1 MEYLEGLVGYLLDDR
16 YLLRAVIGSG
26 GSAVVFEADDQL
38 LSRPVA
44 IKMLRAEAFLSEGSS
59 RVSTKSDAQKVSRS
73 AFLREAR
80 AATVLAHPSIVT
92 VYDVCNHR
100 TNPYIVMELVKGK
113 TLAAHL
119 KKRGILSLEEILA
132 FANDILLGLAEA
144 HAHGVVHRDI
154 KPENILLTR
163 NGLKI
168 ADFGIAKLPGA
179 ECNVLQGRV
188 LGSVDTISPEQ
199 ASGRVTDA
207 RSDLYSLGVLL
218 YRMATGRMPFTAKDP
233 ETVAFLH
240 MSEPPKYPST
250 YNPAIAKGL
259 EQIILC
265 ALAKN
270 PNDRFPD
277 AQSMLAAIKQLEKNP
292 RHVFRR
298 FGRAHRSPLASLG
311 RHAAILSVSLGV
323 VAAILCGAFAIVFGG
338 KGILPTPVT
347 IVSLPSY
354 TQYTYPAVET
364 ELALLDSRISVTITR
379 VHRPDLPEGTIL
391 AQVPS
396 AGTLWKLDGRGDS
409 ETLVLIVTTQVAND
423 SGLPPIFG

>member
-1 MEYLEGLVGYLLDDR
+1 MEYLETLVGCLLDNR

-26 GSAVVFEADDQL
+26 GSAVVFEAEDQL
-38 LSRPVA
+38 LSRSVA
-44 IKMLRAEAFLSEGSS
+44 IKMLRSEAFLSEGGS
-59 RVSTKSDAQKVSRS
+59 RMDRSGDAKKVSRS

-80 AATVLAHPSIVT
+80 AATVLSHPSIVT
-92 VYDVCNHR
+92 VFDVCNHP

-113 TLAAHL
+113 TLASHL

-132 FANDILLGLAEA
+132 LSHDILLGLSEA
-144 HAHGVVHRDI
+144 HAHGVIHRDI

-163 NGLKI
+163 SGVKI
-168 ADFGIAKLPGA
+168 TDFGIAKLPGN
-179 ECNVLQGRV
+179 ERNVLTGKV

-199 ASGRVTDA
+199 ASGKETDA
-207 RSDLYSLGVLL
+207 RSDIYSLGVLL

-240 MSEPPKYPST
+240 ISEPPKYPST

-270 PNDRFPD
+270 PDDRFPD
-277 AQSMLAAIKQLEKNP
+277 AASMLAAIKQLEKNP
-292 RHVFRR
+292 RHTFRR
-298 FGRAHRSPLASLG
+298 FTRAHTSPLAALG

-323 VAAILCGAFAIVFGG
+323 AAAVLCGLFAIVFSG

-347 IVSLPSY
+347 VVSLPSY
-354 TQYTYPAVET
+354 TEYTYPAVET
-364 ELALLDSRISVTITR
+364 ELATLDSRISVTITR
-379 VHRPDLPEGTIL
+379 VLRPDLPEGTII
-391 AQVPS
+391 AQVPA

-409 ETLVLIVTTQVAND
+409 ETLVLIVTTQESNNPL
-423 SGLPPIFG
+423 LPPIFG